1 MTSVWYVG
9 RYGKRQLSVGDWAGA
24 QVVVLDMTRDG
35 LHPSTNGHKKIAAG
49 IKTKLQEMVA

>member
-1 MTSVWYVG
+1 MFGMSAGTANVNC
-9 RYGKRQLSVGDWAGA
+9 QLSVGDWAGA